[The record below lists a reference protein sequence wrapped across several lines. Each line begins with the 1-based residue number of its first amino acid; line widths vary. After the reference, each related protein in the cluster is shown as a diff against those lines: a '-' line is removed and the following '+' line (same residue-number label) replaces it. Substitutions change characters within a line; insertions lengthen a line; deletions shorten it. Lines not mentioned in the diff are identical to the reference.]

1 MPKRD
6 RAADGKTDLDGHPVE
21 AKRVRKPAAFRIN
34 GIPIAWIGGQY
45 ICWGLIGVCKS
56 PYDMRRLAAWFT
68 RAAAWIDQQE
78 PKHG

>member
-6 RAADGKTDLDGHPVE
+6 RAPDETK

-68 RAAAWIDQQE
+68 RAAAWIDQQG